1 LTTKIDDKS
10 EIPASSGFRKKLVV
24 LLVLVAVVAVGYVL
38 LSDILALDA
47 LAEQESRLR
56 GLQREHP
63 LLAYGIA
70 FLIYVAVAGLSL
82 PGATAL
88 TVAYGW
94 FFGLVPGVILVSFAS
109 SSGAT
114 IAFLLSRYLFRDAVY
129 RRFADLSTRFDDAW
143 RRDGPYFLL
152 TLRLVV
158 VVPFFVINL
167 VMGLTPIRTRTF
179 WWVSQLGMLPGTAVY
194 VYAGSSVPSLDVL
207 AKGDISAAFA
217 EGQFTQ
223 LLIALA
229 VLGLFPLVVRWTLRY
244 FGIAATIKDS
254 NLNATEATKP

>member
-1 LTTKIDDKS
+1 
-10 EIPASSGFRKKLVV
+10 
-24 LLVLVAVVAVGYVL
+24 
-38 LSDILALDA
+38 
-47 LAEQESRLR
+47 
-56 GLQREHP
+56 
-63 LLAYGIA
+63 
-70 FLIYVAVAGLSL
+70 
-82 PGATAL
+82 
-88 TVAYGW
+88 
-94 FFGLVPGVILVSFAS
+94 
-109 SSGAT
+109 
-114 IAFLLSRYLFRDAVY
+114 LFRDAVH

-207 AKGDISAAFA
+207 AKGDISTAFA

-229 VLGLFPLVVRWTLRY
+229 VLGLFPLFVRWTLRY
-244 FGIAATIKDS
+244 FGIAAPIKDS